1 MTNTAYLGGAT
12 DKSVTLTGFTASTG
26 VPYTAGAYNTAGI
39 TAKYRRA
46 GTNAEAT
53 ITLATQTVSGAHSD
67 GGFVHISGGRYR
79 LDLPD
84 AAIAAGS
91 DYVDIWVYG
100 ITDTFFTTARIDIL
114 AGDPRSATVDAN
126 VTQISGDSTA
136 ADNAE
141 LFFDGTGYAGG
152 TTKLAVNAVMVGSQ
166 TASAS
171 GTVTF
176 PNATLASTT
185 NITAATGITVSAIGA
200 NVITAAATAA
210 DFGAEI
216 ADAVWDEVLSGHVT
230 GGSAGVIV
238 SDISDV
244 LGSLEQ
250 SLGAFILTGGVIGST
265 GNDTTHVHLPFLT
278 YGDDEIVGYYVTV
291 YDASED
297 EKHTRYITDW
307 VNATKLATLVD
318 ALPFT
323 PQDATDV
330 AYLLMVQ
337 GGSDGA
343 GLDAAGVRAAIG
355 LASANL
361 DTQLSTIDDLLDT
374 EVAAIKAK
382 TDNLPSDPADAS
394 VIAGLIAATEAKVDT
409 IDTVVDAIK
418 AKTDNLPSDPA
429 DASVVAGLIAATEA
443 KIDTIDTVVDA
454 VKVKTDLIPA
464 APASTT
470 NITAAAGIAV
480 SSMGANVITAA
491 SIAADVTAELQSGL
505 ATAASLSA
513 LETKVDTVDTVADA
527 IKAKTD
533 SLTFTQ
539 AGHVDANVQRV
550 NDVAITGNGA
560 SPKFAV

>member
-46 GTNAEAT
+46 GANAEAT
-53 ITLATQTVSGAHSD
+53 ITLATQTVNGAHSD

-152 TTKLAVNAVMVGSQ
+152 TTKLQVNATQIGSQ
-166 TASAS
+166 SASAS
-171 GTVTF
+171 GTITF

-185 NITAATGITVSAIGA
+185 NITAASGVTVSALGA
-200 NVITAAATAA
+200 NVITAAATAS

-216 ADAVWDEVLSGHVT
+216 ADAVWDEAMAGHVAA
-230 GGSAGVIV
+230 GSAGEALG
-238 SDISDV
+238 DGYTV

-250 SLGAFILTGGVIGST
+250 SLGSFILTGGVIGST
-265 GNDTTHVHLPFLT
+265 GNSTTTLHLPFLT
-278 YGDDEIVGYYVTV
+278 YGDDEINNYYVTILDV
-291 YDASED
+291 SESY
-297 EKHTRYITDW
+297 EKHTRWITDW
-307 VNATKLATLVD
+307 VNATKMATLSE

-323 PQDATDV
+323 PQNATDIC
-330 AYLLMVQ
+330 YLLMVQ
-337 GGSDGA
+337 GGDTGTM
-343 GLDAAGVRAAIG
+343 LDAAGVRSAIG

-361 DTQLSTIDDLLDT
+361 DTQLSTID
-374 EVAAIKAK
+374 
-382 TDNLPSDPADAS
+382 
-394 VIAGLIAATEAKVDT
+394 
-409 IDTVVDAIK
+409 TVVDAIK
-418 AKTDNLPSDPA
+418 LKTDNLPSDPA
-429 DASVVAGLIAATEA
+429 DASVVAGLIAAAEA

-454 VKVKTDLIPA
+454 IKLQTDNLPSDPADASVVAGLIA
-464 APASTT
+464 
-470 NITAAAGIAV
+470 AV
-480 SSMGANVITAA
+480 S
-491 SIAADVTAELQSGL
+491 
-505 ATAASLSA
+505 
-513 LETKVDTVDTVADA
+513 TKIDAVDDYIDTEVAA

-533 SLTFTQ
+533 SLTFTT
-539 AGHVDANVQRV
+539 AGLVDANTQQINNTTVLG
-550 NDVAITGNGA
+550 DGA
-560 SPKFAV
+560 GTPWGP